1 MCDFS
6 LNSCDLISYDSDNI
20 QSFIFQFNNM
30 HNLPSHTLISSQLC
44 VSIEVLQCYM
54 YVYEFAVVLPNVEQ
68 HYVVVSSALPPL
80 LILCLHFLTLA
91 LACMDTVRTITFICY
106 FPFLFLLFL
115 LFSFSLSPISIHLI
129 ILNPASHVY
138 WYTWYIT
145 CITHVLCLPLHLLP
159 TPAPSPSPF
168 LLSHFLFSPLHKN
181 S

>member
-6 LNSCDLISYDSDNI
+6 LNSCDLSSYDSNNI
-20 QSFIFQFNNM
+20 QSFNFQLNNM
-30 HNLPSHTLISSQLC
+30 HNLPSHTLISNHLC

-106 FPFLFLLFL
+106 FPLLFL

-138 WYTWYIT
+138 QYTWYIT
-145 CITHVLCLPLHLLP
+145 CITHVP
-159 TPAPSPSPF
+159 
-168 LLSHFLFSPLHKN
+168 
-181 S
+181 

>member
-1 MCDFS
+1 M
-6 LNSCDLISYDSDNI
+6 L
-20 QSFIFQFNNM
+20 
-30 HNLPSHTLISSQLC
+30 
-44 VSIEVLQCYM
+44 

-106 FPFLFLLFL
+106 FPLLFL

-138 WYTWYIT
+138 QYTWYIT
-145 CITHVLCLPLHLLP
+145 CITHVLCLPHIANSITSLIGYSCSLPSHLSFSLTLVYLLYIRTLHSKGMRGNL
-159 TPAPSPSPF
+159 
-168 LLSHFLFSPLHKN
+168 LLSDPLP
-181 S
+181 

>member
-106 FPFLFLLFL
+106 FPLL
-115 LFSFSLSPISIHLI
+115 SFSSLSLFPPSLFTSSSSILPAMYISIHG
-129 ILNPASHVY
+129 IL
-138 WYTWYIT
+138 
-145 CITHVLCLPLHLLP
+145 HVLPMCCAYPI
-159 TPAPSPSPF
+159 
-168 LLSHFLFSPLHKN
+168 
-181 S
+181 